1 MTLSGSQLAIVSDA
15 AGLRCPRRGAH
26 RMGMAAPIY
35 YTADMVRALPE
46 DGNRYE
52 VVYGELL
59 VTPAPR
65 PWHEIVQRRIWW
77 RSRPTCGDTRSARF
91 SVPAPTSPGARIRW
105 SRPTS
110 SWCRWSR
117 PHARL
122 VGMRD
127 LLLVAEVLSPSSAR
141 HDRFIKRRRYQEAG
155 IPLYWIVD
163 ADERQVEIWTPA
175 DTFPRFER
183 ERLVWQPAGRGG
195 AVLTAA
201 GGALSADLI
210 GTGERPRRGC

>member
-1 MTLSGSQLAIVSDA
+1 
-15 AGLRCPRRGAH
+15 
-26 RMGMAAPIY
+26 MGMAAPIY

-65 PWHEIVQRRIWW
+65 PWHEIVQGRILVGLANYL
-77 RSRPTCGDTRSARF
+77 RHSPVGEVFGSRGDISWGPDVLVSPDVFVVTLEQAR
-91 SVPAPTSPGARIRW
+91 TLEW
-105 SRPTS
+105 SR
-110 SWCRWSR
+110 
-117 PHARL
+117 
-122 VGMRD
+122 MQD

-163 ADERQVEIWTPA
+163 ADERHAEVWTPA
-175 DTFPRFER
+175 DSLPRIEH
-183 ERLVWQPAGRGG
+183 ERLTWHPSG
-195 AVLTAA
+195 AAEPFSLPLAE
-201 GGALSADLI
+201 LF
-210 GTGERPRRGC
+210 RPV